1 LCEQPNRYQKA
12 GGCGG
17 EPRHSITEIIDL
29 KIKEATAGAKAA
41 GPVHGGINMLTPAEG
56 WVGKAA
62 AAEHFNVSQ
71 RTFYS
76 WMKKGVI
83 PYVRRGRSVRFQL
96 SAVDEAINRRVGS
109 AGRY

>member
-1 LCEQPNRYQKA
+1 MRWRTSPLDYGNHRLEDQRGDGWCKGR
-12 GGCGG
+12 
-17 EPRHSITEIIDL
+17 R
-29 KIKEATAGAKAA
+29 AGAWRNQHA
-41 GPVHGGINMLTPAEG
+41 HSAEG
-56 WVGKAA
+56 WVGKKA

-83 PYVRRGRSVRFQL
+83 PYVRLGRSVRFQL